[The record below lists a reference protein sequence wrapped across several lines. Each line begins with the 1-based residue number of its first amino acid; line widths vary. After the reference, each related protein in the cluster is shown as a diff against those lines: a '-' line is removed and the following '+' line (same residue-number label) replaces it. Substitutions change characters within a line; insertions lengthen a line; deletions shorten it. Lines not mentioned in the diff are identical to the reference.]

1 MQGIHGIHPPLLA
14 APAAPAPAGA
24 PALRLGNHSLAY
36 WGQGVRLGLS
46 SLSNALFPRTGMIPA
61 AAPGAAGV
69 PGRWQGRLGI
79 VESVI
84 RPLRANPR
92 MEVVA
97 GCFLA
102 MLGRGIYD
110 TVHSV
115 GTGGQLV
122 YPFSQTRPPL
132 FDQLCRRGTMNQGVC
147 FSLTRYWMD
156 SLRTGTTNQFFLD
169 LAQPNSPTAANVIMD
184 QANYHLNH
192 NVLNNVVPPL
202 PFAVAPGAL
211 MAATTDYPAFAHA
224 FVQELSQR
232 AAAGPVF
239 ADMRLEGTGAHA
251 VGIRYEAGRPPGQD
265 TLDFFD
271 PNCGHFSLTAPPGQ
285 MGQRFADFLDNYMQK
300 TSYCFALKNVSCDG
314 FIQ

>member
-36 WGQGVRLGLS
+36 WGQGVKLGLS

-132 FDQLCRRGTMNQGVC
+132 FDQLCQRGTMNQGVC

-156 SLRTGTTNQFFLD
+156 SLRTGTTNQFFFDLTQPDSSTVTNVVDAQAGYLD
-169 LAQPNSPTAANVIMD
+169 GFD
-184 QANYHLNH
+184 DLNA
-192 NVLNNVVPPL
+192 VPPL
-202 PFAVAPGAL
+202 PFAAAPAAL
-211 MAATTDYPAFAHA
+211 AATTDYPAFAHA